1 MLDPIF
7 TFAFIIA
14 TLLGAAFHL
23 IVGGDARRMALFL
36 LASWLGFAMGQS
48 LGVGSGVDWIVVG
61 EIYILTAVL
70 GSLMM
75 LVTAYIFTSD
85 RSRGRKG

>member
-1 MLDPIF
+1 MPDPIF

-23 IVGGDARRMALFL
+23 IVGGDARRLAFFL

-48 LGVGSGVDWIVVG
+48 LGIDGGIDWIVIG
-61 EIYILTAVL
+61 EIHILTAVT
-70 GSLMM
+70 GSMLM
-75 LVTAYIFTSD
+75 LAVAYVFTSD

>member
-1 MLDPIF
+1 MPDPIF

-14 TLLGAAFHL
+14 TLMGAAFHL
-23 IVGGDARRMALFL
+23 MVGGDARRLAFFL

-48 LGVGSGVDWIVVG
+48 FGVSSGLDWVVIG
-61 EIYILTAVL
+61 EIRILSAVA
-70 GSLMM
+70 GSLLM
-75 LVTAYIFTSD
+75 LAVAYIFTSD